1 MSGTPQNTLSD
12 FCKSRRFKVVHQNV
26 RSMLSNHHFLESFVK
41 KTESKIDVICI
52 CETYIKDG
60 DICDNSNLYSLPGY
74 VFLQR
79 NRNVGTRRG
88 VGIFL
93 KHEIKF
99 NADTT

>member
-1 MSGTPQNTLSD
+1 M
-12 FCKSRRFKVVHQNV
+12 
-26 RSMLSNHHFLESFVK
+26 
-41 KTESKIDVICI
+41 ICI
-52 CETYIKDG
+52 CETYINDG

-74 VFLQR
+74 VFIQR
-79 NRNVGTRRG
+79 NRNVGTSGG